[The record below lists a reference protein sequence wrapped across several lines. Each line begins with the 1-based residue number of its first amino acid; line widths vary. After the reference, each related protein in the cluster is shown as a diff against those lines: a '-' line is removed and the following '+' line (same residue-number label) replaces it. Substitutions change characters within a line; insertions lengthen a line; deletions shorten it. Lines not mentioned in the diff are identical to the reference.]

1 MLNIHIIGDGTILYS
16 IKTLIELHLDK
27 FKDEVQVTCF
37 GDHYLNPAY
46 VRKFTPSLTF
56 DDIIRKADIVICTNP
71 IYEDDN
77 IMGICAEYN
86 VPLICTFRLAEK
98 TKHPTNF
105 ILDDINLQM
114 AASDLWIKRLV
125 DVSENLKSIK
135 HFVGISKLYDTGD
148 DALPGLTMEEYQQAT
163 DRVLGQPHLIRLQD
177 KYYFASETENWQE
190 GNVDISTNW
199 IADSDRIDANRIS
212 RETLTLFHTEI
223 ITDTNDMEEDL
234 VKHSHL
240 AVPGRRSLPSWYY
253 TNACVVCS
261 FVYMWHK
268 DFIPKGCTDYMQ
280 LDHNT
285 FSNNV
290 FGQIFRIA

>member
-98 TKHPTNF
+98 TK
-105 ILDDINLQM
+105 I
-114 AASDLWIKRLV
+114 
-125 DVSENLKSIK
+125 
-135 HFVGISKLYDTGD
+135 G
-148 DALPGLTMEEYQQAT
+148 
-163 DRVLGQPHLIRLQD
+163 
-177 KYYFASETENWQE
+177 
-190 GNVDISTNW
+190 
-199 IADSDRIDANRIS
+199 
-212 RETLTLFHTEI
+212 
-223 ITDTNDMEEDL
+223 
-234 VKHSHL
+234 
-240 AVPGRRSLPSWYY
+240 
-253 TNACVVCS
+253 
-261 FVYMWHK
+261 
-268 DFIPKGCTDYMQ
+268 
-280 LDHNT
+280 
-285 FSNNV
+285 
-290 FGQIFRIA
+290 

>member
-27 FKDEVQVTCF
+27 FKDEVQVICF

-177 KYYFASETENWQE
+177 QYYFASETENWQE
-190 GNVDISTNW
+190 GDVDISTNW

-223 ITDTNDMEEDL
+223 ITNTNDMEEDL

-261 FVYMWHK
+261 FVYMWHMN
-268 DFIPKGCTDYMQ
+268 FIPKGCTDYMQ